1 MPTHEATRATTRDT
15 IQTYFDQLYAGGWE
29 SLIADDIVFVGPS
42 GTTRSKAA
50 YVEGTNRFKR
60 VAKSVEV
67 RQLLVD
73 GESACAVTHYTLQ
86 SPKGNTS
93 VCDVAEILAV
103 KDGKLAASTIFFD
116 TAALAQFTAQG

>member
-1 MPTHEATRATTRDT
+1 MPTNEATRASTRDT

-29 SLIADDIVFVGPS
+29 SLIADDIVFVRPS

-60 VAKSVEV
+60 VARSVEV

-73 GESACAVTHYTLQ
+73 GENACAVTRYTLQ

-103 KDGKLAASTIFFD
+103 KDGKLSASAIFFD
-116 TAALAQFTAQG
+116 TAAFGEFMAQG